1 MDLTLPKIRLRY
13 PKRYLYVWVKNV
25 SSICGAKDF
34 YNRCSQYLFHQTIK
48 TQALDQS
55 TMFLHLTFMFWRASR
70 RIDAGNL
77 QLVQAALQKQLNAN
91 QVEF

>member
-1 MDLTLPKIRLRY
+1 MFLQYVEPKISTTAV
-13 PKRYLYVWVKNV
+13 PNIC
-25 SSICGAKDF
+25 SIKPF
-34 YNRCSQYLFHQTIK
+34 
-48 TQALDQS
+48 TQELDQS

-91 QVEF
+91 RVEFCSDQTRTLAGYFFWCTIWSF